1 MITKKKD
8 LLAWEN
14 REHTMYFIHQYF
26 ALNTSE
32 KNRYDFLLPIT
43 KNLTFRSKIVA
54 KYVQGIVLTDD
65 KYEKDTMKNSFLFI
79 VIALI
84 LFQLTAQSQEV
95 VTDSIVSAGNDSVT
109 ILASPTNSTRTEIPG
124 EIQIPELIT
133 MDASS
138 VSGDLNPE
146 SQSWRS
152 NFDPNRFLLK
162 PYYYKDEFILV
173 SPFSFAFENGYQ
185 GGWMGGINNHFPL
198 SENFQMNINTY
209 ASSSYYGPMYPHR
222 YNNATLSFDMKYQIH
237 DRVRLVGFGE
247 VSLREGMNPGLS
259 PMING
264 GYNFGG
270 GVELRI
276 TKNFGIG
283 VGVVNSY
290 YRNSWTTQP
299 YANPVVW

>member
-1 MITKKKD
+1 M
-8 LLAWEN
+8 
-14 REHTMYFIHQYF
+14 
-26 ALNTSE
+26 
-32 KNRYDFLLPIT
+32 
-43 KNLTFRSKIVA
+43 IVA

-65 KYEKDTMKNSFLFI
+65 KYEKDTMKNFFLFI
-79 VIALI
+79 IIAL
-84 LFQLTAQSQEV
+84 LPFQLAAQSQEV
-95 VTDSIVSAGNDSVT
+95 VTDSIVLEKKDSVT
-109 ILASPTNSTRTEIPG
+109 TLVSPRNSTHTEIPG

-138 VSGDLNPE
+138 VSGDFDPE
-146 SQSWRS
+146 NQPWRS
-152 NFDPNRFLLK
+152 NFDPNRLLPK
-162 PYYYKDEFILV
+162 LYYHNDEFILV
-173 SPFSFAFENGYQ
+173 SPFSFAFDNGYQ

-198 SENFQMNINTY
+198 SENFRMNINAY

-237 DRVRLVGFGE
+237 DRIRLVGFGE

-259 PMING
+259 PLING

-276 TKNFGIG
+276 TKHIGIG

-299 YANPVVW
+299 YANPVAW